1 LACHEDYVKNY
12 GQPELQFY
20 GNFTMTLSHLFRLR
34 DALDRMEV
42 DLGLASLNDLDRRVI
57 ETLAFQAEEETG
69 PLTIK
74 YVLESPLL
82 ERYSRAS
89 VYRSLKVLETNNFI
103 SVFQDETDAR
113 RSFVRLTHPTN

>member
-1 LACHEDYVKNY
+1 
-12 GQPELQFY
+12 
-20 GNFTMTLSHLFRLR
+20 MTLSHLFRLR

-113 RSFVRLTHPTN
+113 RSFVRLIHPTN